1 MAERMVDPEANA
13 PEEDIDDVLKT
24 VIRAVL
30 DEAATKMEA
39 GEEVIPFTGL
49 AVKENLFIETHPG
62 DDVEE
67 CFLAARREVEGAR
80 GATAYAFCYDG
91 YIETEDGMRDA
102 LIAECGLPGEEQ
114 AYAFGYLYDA
124 NGVNRE
130 VTYIGPAPNFMENLK
145 LELDMEGSLDPLMDV
160 SSDSDNQVAEEQV
173 GALAEKL
180 EKAAQAEEEKAQK
193 AQTFLNDKTTIT
205 HTLLVMCAFFI

>member
-80 GATAYAFCYDG
+80 VQRLMLSAMTD
-91 YIETEDGMRDA
+91 ILKQKTECVMPLLRKADFRVRSR
-102 LIAECGLPGEEQ
+102 LTPL
-114 AYAFGYLYDA
+114 
-124 NGVNRE
+124 
-130 VTYIGPAPNFMENLK
+130 VTFM
-145 LELDMEGSLDPLMDV
+145 M
-160 SSDSDNQVAEEQV
+160 
-173 GALAEKL
+173 
-180 EKAAQAEEEKAQK
+180 
-193 AQTFLNDKTTIT
+193 QTG
-205 HTLLVMCAFFI
+205 

>member
-13 PEEDIDDVLKT
+13 PEQDIDDVLKT

-30 DEAATKMEA
+30 DEAAAKMEG
-39 GEEVIPFTGL
+39 GEDVVPFTGL

-102 LIAECGLPGEEQ
+102 LIAEGGLPGESQ
-114 AYAFGYLYDA
+114 AYAFGYLYDDE
-124 NGVNRE
+124 GIDRE
-130 VTYIGPAPNFMENLK
+130 IVYIGPAPNFMEKLT
-145 LELDMEGSLDPLMDV
+145 LELDMEGTLDP
-160 SSDSDNQVAEEQV
+160 
-173 GALAEKL
+173 
-180 EKAAQAEEEKAQK
+180 AAQVNQAEVEEKEE
-193 AQTFLNDKTTIT
+193 
-205 HTLLVMCAFFI
+205 

>member
-30 DEAATKMEA
+30 DEAAAKMEG

-49 AVKENLFIETHPG
+49 AVKENLFIETHPA

-91 YIETEDGMRDA
+91 YIETEDGTHDA
-102 LIAECGLPGEEQ
+102 LIAEGGLPGEEQ
-114 AYAFGYLYDA
+114 AYAFGYLYDDK
-124 NGVNRE
+124 GVHRDII
-130 VTYIGPAPNFMENLK
+130 YIGPAPNFMEKLK
-145 LELDMEGSLDPLMDV
+145 LELDMEGTIDPYGDASV
-160 SSDSDNQVAEEQV
+160 EPAKPDPAAVDAV
-173 GALAEKL
+173 AEKL
-180 EKAAQAEEEKAQK
+180 EKAAEEAESAAK
-193 AQTFLNDKTTIT
+193 
-205 HTLLVMCAFFI
+205 

>member
-1 MAERMVDPEANA
+1 MAERMVDPEATA

-30 DEAATKMEA
+30 DEAAGKMEA
-39 GEEVIPFTGL
+39 GEEVVPFTGL

-91 YIETEDGMRDA
+91 YIETEDGIRDA
-102 LIAECGLPGEEQ
+102 LIAEGGLPGEEQ
-114 AYAFGYLYDA
+114 AYAFGYLYDDK
-124 NGVNRE
+124 GINRE
-130 VTYIGPAPNFMENLK
+130 ITYIGPAPNFMENLK
-145 LELDMEGSLDPLMDV
+145 LELDMEGSLDPMADI
-160 SSDSDNQVAEEQV
+160 SSETEEQV
-173 GALAEKL
+173 NEEQVEALAEKL
-180 EKAAQAEEEKAQK
+180 EQAAKEEEEKQAHQ
-193 AQTFLNDKTTIT
+193 
-205 HTLLVMCAFFI
+205 

>member
-1 MAERMVDPEANA
+1 MAERMVDPEATA

-30 DEAATKMEA
+30 DEAAGKMEA
-39 GEEVIPFTGL
+39 GEEVVPFTGL

-102 LIAECGLPGEEQ
+102 LIAEGGLPGEEQ
-114 AYAFGYLYDA
+114 AYAFGYLYDDK
-124 NGVNRE
+124 GINRE
-130 VTYIGPAPNFMENLK
+130 ITYIGPAPNFMENLK
-145 LELDMEGSLDPLMDV
+145 LELDMEGSLDPMADI
-160 SSDSDNQVAEEQV
+160 SSETEEQANEEQV
-173 GALAEKL
+173 EALAEKL
-180 EKAAQAEEEKAQK
+180 EQAAKEEEEKQAHQ
-193 AQTFLNDKTTIT
+193 
-205 HTLLVMCAFFI
+205 